1 MKIEKDLPKK
11 IKATHYG
18 VLEIGSLKIPCAV
31 LEDGTRVL
39 SETGISQS
47 FGSRSGGLR
56 QSKKLAQIEG
66 RPHLPI
72 FIASER
78 LKPFISNELEE
89 GLKNPILYN
98 KGNQIVQ
105 GYRAEILPQVC
116 DVWLKA
122 RAADALTDQQLSRA
136 QKAEILMRGLA
147 HVGIVA
153 LVDSATGFEK
163 DRNKEAL
170 QEILNS
176 FITKELR
183 PWIKSFPDDYYKNI
197 FRLRGMDI
205 ENKKKNYPQYF
216 GHITNDIVYDRL
228 APLLKEE
235 LQRLSKKG
243 KYKDHF
249 HRRLTENIGHPKLK
263 EYLSSLITIMK
274 LSSDWDDFKNKL
286 DIIHPAFN
294 ETLCLDFEKA
304 NNLPKNPT

>member
-1 MKIEKDLPKK
+1 MKNEKNLSQ
-11 IKATHYG
+11 IRKATHSG
-18 VLEIGSLKIPCAV
+18 ILEIGDSKIPCAV
-31 LEDGTRVL
+31 LEDGTRIL
-39 SETGISQS
+39 SETGITES
-47 FGSRSGGLR
+47 FGAVSG
-56 QSKKLAQIEG
+56 SAKAVKKKLLLNGGAL
-66 RPHLPI
+66 LPL
-72 FIASER
+72 FVASER
-78 LKPFISNELEE
+78 LMPFISKELRE
-89 GLKNPILYN
+89 GLLIPIIYK
-98 KGNQIVQ
+98 KGESVLQ
-105 GYRAEILPQVC
+105 GYPAELFPQIC

-122 RAADALTDQQLSRA
+122 RASDALMESQLSRA
-136 QKAEILMRGLA
+136 HKAEILMRGLA

-163 DRNKEAL
+163 DRTKGAL
-170 QEILNS
+170 QEILDS

-197 FRLRGMDI
+197 FRLRGLEISD
-205 ENKKKNYPQYF
+205 KKKNYPQYF

-228 APLLKEE
+228 APCLKEE

-274 LSSDWDDFKNKL
+274 LSSDYEDFKNKL

-294 ETLCLDFEKA
+294 ETLSLDFESA
-304 NNLPKNPT
+304 NELPKIRT